1 MPALT
6 VYFCRLIGL
15 VALIS
20 GTTML
25 IERQPHIA
33 AFGALAGDPALLY
46 VMGIVNLV
54 AGVAI
59 VLVHNVWTRGLPALL
74 VTLVGWIFLIRGVA
88 MLLLPPD
95 LISEIVVDLQFA
107 EFYYLYAAIPLILGA
122 YLTLRGFG
130 AAASS
135 PVTVGAAASERARNE
150 P

>member
-1 MPALT
+1 LT
-6 VYFCRLIGL
+6 VYLCRLIGL

-25 IERQPHIA
+25 IEKQPHIA

-46 VMGIVNLV
+46 VMGMVNLV

-59 VLVHNVWTRGLPALL
+59 VLVHNLWTRGLPALL
-74 VTLVGWIFLIRGVA
+74 VTLVGWIFLIRGVT

-95 LISEIVVDLQFA
+95 LISEIVADLHFA
-107 EFYYLYAAIPLILGA
+107 EFYYLYAAIPLLLGA
-122 YLTLRGFG
+122 YLALRGF
-130 AAASS
+130 AATVSS
-135 PVTVGAAASERARNE
+135 PVTVGAAANDGARNE